1 MCPLHTML
9 GLLLLGVLGAFPQD
23 GVRRNACEEG
33 PNHSYDQTTGRCCY
47 RCPEGHTSQ
56 QPCARGSSDC
66 RKQCDPDYYLDR
78 DGRCTACVT
87 CSGDDLVEKI
97 PCSANSSRVCECRPG
112 MFCYTS
118 ATKSCARCRP
128 HSVCPPGEV
137 VRFQG
142 TAERDTICE
151 RPSPV
156 TSPDRAATSSTL
168 QARPLRTASASSRAR
183 TTLPGR
189 GASLTLE
196 HGSEITRAPSSP
208 SSVQEPGPGPGQIS
222 QQPCAQG
229 SSDCG
234 KQCDPDYYLD
244 RDGRCKACVTCSGDL
259 VEKTP
264 CTWNSSR
271 VCECRSGMF
280 CTTSATNSCARCTP
294 RSSCPPGTVT
304 KPQGTAER
312 GATHEPPPPE
322 AHPDCSTNPE
332 DSKTSTSASAPL
344 VSSGD
349 PQISKEHGR
358 GITHAWG
365 DTPISTSTPISF
377 SSTGKPILVS
387 GPVLFWMVV
396 LLVVVL
402 GSVSFLLCHRRA
414 CRKWIQQKL
423 YPCYPVQTFR
433 PKLEPADSRPG
444 RNPTQLKSVSVVEP
458 GTEELGLLSPP
469 VAEASPGGAVCRES
483 MRLLEASPPAGSPSS
498 PRDLPEPPRVTSEH
512 TNNRIEKIYIMKAD
526 TVIVGTVRTEVPEGR
541 GLVGPAGPEFEEDL
555 EVDHAP
561 RFPEQETEPP
571 LDSCGDAMFSV
582 EEEGKEASL
591 PVTVT
596 EK

>member
-1 MCPLHTML
+1 MQGSRAPARMTAAGALRSLRCAEHTCL
-9 GLLLLGVLGAFPQD
+9 FSPSLYPVFAKAARPGASLLPSPGQI
-23 GVRRNACEEG
+23 
-33 PNHSYDQTTGRCCY
+33 
-47 RCPEGHTSQ
+47 SQ
-56 QPCARGSSDC
+56 QPCAQGSSDC
-66 RKQCDPDYYLDR
+66 GKQCDPDYYLDR
-78 DGRCTACVT
+78 DGRCKACVT

-97 PCSANSSRVCECRPG
+97 PCSGNSSRVCECRPG

-118 ATKSCARCRP
+118 ATKSCARCRL

-142 TAERDTICE
+142 KYPHPQIG
-151 RPSPV
+151 S
-156 TSPDRAATSSTL
+156 ATSNFSLGSSTP

-196 HGSEITRAPSSP
+196 DGSEMTRAPSSP
-208 SSVQEPGPGPGQIS
+208 SSAARPGASLLPSPGQIS

-304 KPQGTAER
+304 KPQG
-312 GATHEPPPPE
+312 
-322 AHPDCSTNPE
+322 
-332 DSKTSTSASAPL
+332 KLSAPPTNGL
-344 VSSGD
+344 PSVPLQLDISSPPHWAND
-349 PQISKEHGR
+349 LQPQLLTRS
-358 GITHAWG
+358 

-433 PKLEPADSRPG
+433 PKLEHPLSTP
-444 RNPTQLKSVSVVEP
+444 PPLCPLQLKSVSVVES

-469 VAEASPGGAVCRES
+469 AVEASPGGAVCRES

-541 GLVGPAGPEFEEDL
+541 GLVGLAGPEFEENL

-591 PVTVT
+591 PMTVT

>member
-1 MCPLHTML
+1 MCPLHAML

-56 QPCARGSSDC
+56 QPCAQGSSDC

-78 DGRCTACVT
+78 DGRCKACVT

-97 PCSANSSRVCECRPG
+97 PCSGNSSRVCECRPG

-118 ATKSCARCRP
+118 ATKSCARCRL

-142 TAERDTICE
+142 TAERDTVCE

-156 TSPDRAATSSTL
+156 TSPDRAATSSTP

-196 HGSEITRAPSSP
+196 DGSEMTRAPSSP
-208 SSVQEPGPGPGQIS
+208 SSAREPGPGPGQIS

-244 RDGRCKACVTCSGDL
+244 RDGRCKACVTCSG
-259 VEKTP
+259 
-264 CTWNSSR
+264 
-271 VCECRSGMF
+271 
-280 CTTSATNSCARCTP
+280 
-294 RSSCPPGTVT
+294 
-304 KPQGTAER
+304 GTAER
-312 GATHEPPPPE
+312 GATHELPPPE

-344 VSSGD
+344 FSSGD

-444 RNPTQLKSVSVVEP
+444 RNPTLKSVSVVES

-469 VAEASPGGAVCRES
+469 AAEASPGGAVCRES

-541 GLVGPAGPEFEEDL
+541 GLVGLAGPEFEENL

-591 PVTVT
+591 PMTVT

>member
-1 MCPLHTML
+1 MP
-9 GLLLLGVLGAFPQD
+9 
-23 GVRRNACEEG
+23 
-33 PNHSYDQTTGRCCY
+33 
-47 RCPEGHTSQ
+47 
-56 QPCARGSSDC
+56 
-66 RKQCDPDYYLDR
+66 
-78 DGRCTACVT
+78 
-87 CSGDDLVEKI
+87 CSG
-97 PCSANSSRVCECRPG
+97 NSSRVCECRPG
-112 MFCYTS
+112 MFCFTS

-142 TAERDTICE
+142 TAEMDTVCE

-156 TSPDRAATSSTL
+156 TSPDCSTSLEACQAATSSTP
-168 QARPLRTASASSRAR
+168 QAGPLGTASASSRAR
-183 TTLPGR
+183 TTLPGG

-196 HGSEITRAPSSP
+196 DGSEMRAPSSP
-208 SSVQEPGPGPGQIS
+208 SSVREPSPDPGLVS

-312 GATHEPPPPE
+312 DATREPPPPE

-332 DSKTSTSASAPL
+332 DSKTPTSASAPL
-344 VSSGD
+344 VSSAD

-387 GPVLFWMVV
+387 GHMLFWMVM

-414 CRKWIQQKL
+414 CRKWIQQN
-423 YPCYPVQTFR
+423 
-433 PKLEPADSRPG
+433 SRPG
-444 RNPTQLKSVSVVEP
+444 RNPTQLKSVSVVES

-469 VAEASPGGAVCRES
+469 AAETSPSGAVRRES
-483 MRLLEASPPAGSPSS
+483 TRLLEATPPAGSPLS

-571 LDSCGDAMFSV
+571 LGSCGDVMFSV

-591 PVTVT
+591 PMTVT

>member
-78 DGRCTACVT
+78 DGRCKACVT

-97 PCSANSSRVCECRPG
+97 PCSGNSSRVCECRPG

-156 TSPDRAATSSTL
+156 TSSDWAATSSTL

-196 HGSEITRAPSSP
+196 HGSKMTRAPSSP
-208 SSVQEPGPGPGQIS
+208 SLVREPSPGPGQIS

-244 RDGRCKACVTCSGDL
+244 RDGRCKACVTCSG
-259 VEKTP
+259 
-264 CTWNSSR
+264 
-271 VCECRSGMF
+271 
-280 CTTSATNSCARCTP
+280 
-294 RSSCPPGTVT
+294 
-304 KPQGTAER
+304 GTAER

-365 DTPISTSTPISF
+365 DTPISTSSSISF

-414 CRKWIQQKL
+414 CWKWIQQKL

-444 RNPTQLKSVSVVEP
+444 RNPTQLKSVSVVES
-458 GTEELGLLSPP
+458 GMEELGLLSPP
-469 VAEASPGGAVCRES
+469 VAESSPRGAVCRES

-591 PVTVT
+591 PMTVM